1 MSVPCC
7 IINTHDWAPH
17 IKEIKPVRNDLDEDG
32 SGRNVLDGE
41 MYRNRIA
48 TKLKWEVSMLR
59 LTDTQIMQLEE
70 DLYREGNYVTITLLE
85 ARTNTRVAR
94 SYYHSTINEGIQ
106 RYIGGRTV
114 YDGVAFNITQR

>member
-1 MSVPCC
+1 MSVPCF
-7 IINTHDWAPH
+7 IINGHDYAAF
-17 IKEIKPVRNDLDEDG
+17 IEEMKPVRNDLDEDG
-32 SGRNVLDGE
+32 SGRNVLDGD

-59 LTDTQIMQLEE
+59 LDEALIMQLEE
-70 DLYREGNYVTITLLE
+70 DLYREGNFVTVTLLE

-106 RYIGGRTV
+106 RYAGGRTV